1 MIKNKQLIK
10 FKVFLKELL
19 LELSLLKI
27 FKSNI

>member
-27 FKSNI
+27 FKYNI

>member
-19 LELSLLKI
+19 QELSLLKI